1 MNTIAIIQARMGSTR
16 LPGKVL
22 RDLFGKSVLEHV
34 ITRLK
39 KANNI
44 DEIVVATTLLPPD
57 EQIVEECSR
66 LGVPVFRGSETDVL
80 ERYWQAASTF
90 KANHIVR
97 ITSDCPLIDPSIVDS
112 VIELL
117 NQEGADY
124 SSNAIRRTFPR
135 GLDVEAFHIDSL
147 EVAYRRADRPE
158 QREHVTPYIYQNPQ
172 KFKLVDYVHE
182 VDYSEYRWTLDTHED
197 WLMISAIYDHLYKPN
212 EIFTWEEAIKL
223 MLSHPELALINSHVE
238 QKKL

>member
-66 LGVPVFRGSETDVL
+66 LGVPVFRGNETDVL

-172 KFKLVDYVHE
+172 KFKLAHYVHE

-197 WLMISAIYDHLYKPN
+197 WLMISAIYDQLYKPN

-223 MLSHPELALINSHVE
+223 MLSHPELVLINRHIE